1 MGFWIDDQGLFL
13 SAPEFKDGSLDID
26 NAIPVYDWE
35 NFDELTPHHHLT
47 HLMHVNQMCILKRD
61 HNNLIIMQEF
71 LEMPKPNGINIELTP
86 TQFDYLYE
94 VIMFAYEMEVPEQ
107 KGWDVQTYDN
117 MVDNVTNG
125 KSTILSNDVKGIM
138 PLK

>member
-1 MGFWIDDQGLFL
+1 M
-13 SAPEFKDGSLDID
+13 
-26 NAIPVYDWE
+26 
-35 NFDELTPHHHLT
+35 
-47 HLMHVNQMCILKRD
+47 

-71 LEMPKPNGINIELTP
+71 LEMSRRNGINIELTP

-94 VIMFAYEMEVPEQ
+94 VIMMAYELEVPEQ
-107 KGWDVQTYDN
+107 KGWDIQTYDN

-138 PLK
+138 PIK

>member
-1 MGFWIDDQGLFL
+1 M
-13 SAPEFKDGSLDID
+13 S
-26 NAIPVYDWE
+26 
-35 NFDELTPHHHLT
+35 
-47 HLMHVNQMCILKRD
+47 RR
-61 HNNLIIMQEF
+61 
-71 LEMPKPNGINIELTP
+71 NGINIELTP

-125 KSTILSNDVKGIM
+125 KSTILSEDVKAI
-138 PLK
+138 L

>member
-1 MGFWIDDQGLFL
+1 M
-13 SAPEFKDGSLDID
+13 
-26 NAIPVYDWE
+26 
-35 NFDELTPHHHLT
+35 
-47 HLMHVNQMCILKRD
+47 R
-61 HNNLIIMQEF
+61 
-71 LEMPKPNGINIELTP
+71 KPNGINIELTP

-125 KSTILSNDVKGIM
+125 KSTILATMSKVLCQLNKCHKGTLIV
-138 PLK
+138 PFFCL

>member
-1 MGFWIDDQGLFL
+1 M
-13 SAPEFKDGSLDID
+13 
-26 NAIPVYDWE
+26 
-35 NFDELTPHHHLT
+35 
-47 HLMHVNQMCILKRD
+47 

-71 LEMPKPNGINIELTP
+71 LEMSKPNGICIELTP

-94 VIMFAYEMEVPEQ
+94 TIMFAYEMEVPEQ

-125 KSTILSNDVKGIM
+125 KSTILSEDVNGIM